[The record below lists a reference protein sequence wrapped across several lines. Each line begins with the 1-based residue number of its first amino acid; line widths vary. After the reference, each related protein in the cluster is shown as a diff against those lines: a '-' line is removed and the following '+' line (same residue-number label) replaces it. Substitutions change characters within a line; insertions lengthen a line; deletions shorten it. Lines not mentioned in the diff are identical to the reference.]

1 VGFFHSIASYLAD
14 HIGTLLAA
22 FSVDIAHRIAHFVAD
37 RHHKRKYNLRQ
48 FQANAQEE
56 VRIRQLFVQ
65 AQRRG
70 RRLQYLS
77 SARFTMA
84 GSLPAAR
91 RCSAL
96 RGCTSSPTNRYLPQ
110 AEWFAGDLIETLP
123 GLLELI
129 LETGSSYTPVE
140 KLPVGKLRYRLEQ
153 GARKAIAVHVITRGS
168 SPIGYVSIEFKG
180 TDKPANLDAIISD
193 CVYQVNAI
201 LLGWG
206 RAD

>member
-65 AQRRG
+65 ARDAVG
-70 RRLQYLS
+70 GCNIFLGAIHNGGELAS
-77 SARFTMA
+77 GKAM
-84 GSLPAAR
+84 
-91 RCSAL
+91 L
-96 RGCTSSPTNRYLPQ
+96 RVTRMYEQPDESTLPQ